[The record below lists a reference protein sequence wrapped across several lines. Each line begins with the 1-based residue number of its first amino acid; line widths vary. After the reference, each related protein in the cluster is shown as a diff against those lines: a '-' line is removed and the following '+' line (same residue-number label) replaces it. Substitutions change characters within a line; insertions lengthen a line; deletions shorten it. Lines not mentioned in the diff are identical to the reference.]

1 MDDSVYTP
9 IVSDKSVDKLNSLT
23 FDPIARLVRLH
34 DRIEEELYE
43 MQYDGDGNP
52 KRKFSQVAFC
62 QLIATQQKISN
73 DLLRYGYKRVPEVT
87 EVHTTSVEPIQI
99 TLT

>member
-1 MDDSVYTP
+1 MYDP
-9 IVSDKSVDKLNSLT
+9 IVSDKSVDKLNTLS
-23 FDPIARLVRLH
+23 FDPIARLVMLH
-34 DRIEEELYE
+34 NRIEEELYS

-73 DLLRYGYKRVPEVT
+73 DLLRYGYRRVPEVQ
-87 EVHTTSVEPIQI
+87 EVPLTTIEPIRI
-99 TLT
+99 TLTS